1 MSRNKLNIARMSAL
15 AALLAA
21 AACGKAVS
29 DTGGESHFQC
39 SGDDD
44 CSGADQVCVRARPS
58 DETGECKSRSEL
70 TSTGGASGAGGVSTG
85 GVSTGGVSTGGTS
98 TGGTTGPSTGG
109 ASGGGVRLG
118 QCASACC
125 PTDESCYGTAV
136 GTESG
141 RECAALRDNTGES
154 HIQLRQTSVKTLAP
168 IGLTIPIIQQSR
180 NTYMQ
185 LPMTGA
191 NQVQCFAGADFGGG
205 KFIQLIDIQPGLD
218 PSVVGTTSGYS
229 TYLTAATTGA
239 AVAQGLCMA
248 QGNFTGDAG
257 YRLGA
262 SAMSDSATYPA
273 NLPAPR
279 ALGDSPWAIT
289 QTAYQRR
296 ATDFALAVDRTSIL
310 ATGGDGVF
318 FYDAATGRYHSYAKV
333 SDMVQYGNEP
343 NTAPIVIPA
352 RELETRI
359 AFNEPAHPNCVGGIV
374 TPGGSETCDSVP
386 PVWAGNTGSAS
397 ATQEGYLLITELE
410 QVYVP
415 ILTSTLCV
423 AVMTKA
429 EAENSGFLSADGTSC
444 KGERWDPQA
453 PNNEG
458 LPVGD
463 WCAAT
468 NSPATATCHDA
479 FKLREEITFAAT
491 KLKVDSGTDRAAT
504 CLL

>member
-1 MSRNKLNIARMSAL
+1 MSAL

-39 SGDDD
+39 SGDED
-44 CSGADQVCVRARPS
+44 CSGSDQVCVRARPS

-70 TSTGGASGAGGVSTG
+70 TSTGGTSGAGGASTG
-85 GVSTGGVSTGGTS
+85 GASTGGASTG
-98 TGGTTGPSTGG
+98 GPSTGG
-109 ASGGGVRLG
+109 TAGPGSGGANTAGGGITVG
-118 QCASACC
+118 QCTSACC
-125 PTDESCYGTAV
+125 PTEESCYGTAV
-136 GTESG
+136 GAGSG

-168 IGLTIPIIQQSR
+168 TGLTIPIIQQSR

-185 LPMTGA
+185 LPLAGE
-191 NQVQCFAGADFGGG
+191 NQVQCFAGAAFGGG

-229 TYLTAATTGA
+229 SYLTAATTGA

-248 QGNFTGDAG
+248 QGEFAGDAG
-257 YRLGA
+257 YRLDA
-262 SAMSDSATYPA
+262 SAMSDSAAFPA

-279 ALGDSPWAIT
+279 ALAASPWAVT
-289 QTAYQRR
+289 QTAYQRMT
-296 ATDFALAVDRTSIL
+296 TDFTLPVDRASIL
-310 ATGGDGVF
+310 ETDRAGVF

-343 NTAPIVIPA
+343 NTAPLIIPA

-359 AFNEPAHPNCVGGIV
+359 TFNDAAHPNCAGGIV
-374 TPGGSETCDSVP
+374 TSGNSETCDSVP
-386 PVWAGNTGSAS
+386 LIWAGNAGSAS

-458 LPVGD
+458 LPLGD

-468 NSPATATCHDA
+468 NSPATESCHDA

-491 KLKVDSGTDRAAT
+491 KIKVDSGTDRAAT
-504 CLL
+504 CPL